1 MPRGASKKRE
11 KEYDKLV
18 HEFREERRYKGR
30 AREVAARI
38 VNKQRARFGETKKRS
53 RGKAE
58 GKAADSE
65 QLPIRDYE
73 RLTVPQI
80 EQRLERKPTR
90 VLEEIKRFE
99 QQHKSRK
106 TLLAAIERRLKKAA

>member
-38 VNKQRARFGETKKRS
+38 VNKQRARFGERVD
-53 RGKAE
+53 E
-58 GKAADSE
+58 H
-65 QLPIRDYE
+65 E
-73 RLTVPQI
+73 RHREDHDVDRAGPDREFGCGASDQTIPMLTGRPP
-80 EQRLERKPTR
+80 EL
-90 VLEEIKRFE
+90 
-99 QQHKSRK
+99 
-106 TLLAAIERRLKKAA
+106 RR